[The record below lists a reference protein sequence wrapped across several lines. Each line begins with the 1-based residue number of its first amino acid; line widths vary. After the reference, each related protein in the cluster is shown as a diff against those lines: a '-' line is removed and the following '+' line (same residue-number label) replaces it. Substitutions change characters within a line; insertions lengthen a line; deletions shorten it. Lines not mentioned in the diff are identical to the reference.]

1 MSACPLQTVLSDFE
15 DASKHLEDDAKDVKR
30 EIQLVADSLRLG
42 GAILGEKLKLLSKIG
57 DSNRNYVK
65 NCYNYEKLNYRRSS
79 VNYTLLLP
87 FQRVDIFDS
96 QFLQQITKSLWNSS
110 NCL

>member
-42 GAILGEKLKLLSKIG
+42 GAILGEKLNLLSKLEAQIQI
-57 DSNRNYVK
+57 DINQS
-65 NCYNYEKLNYRRSS
+65 
-79 VNYTLLLP
+79 LLP
-87 FQRVDIFDS
+87 I
-96 QFLQQITKSLWNSS
+96 
-110 NCL
+110 

>member
-42 GAILGEKLKLLSKIG
+42 GAILGEKLKLFIQNLKVKLKEISI
-57 DSNRNYVK
+57 NHVK
-65 NCYNYEKLNYRRSS
+65 NCYNYEK
-79 VNYTLLLP
+79 
-87 FQRVDIFDS
+87 
-96 QFLQQITKSLWNSS
+96 WN
-110 NCL
+110 

>member
-42 GAILGEKLKLLSKIG
+42 GAILGEKLKLFIQNLKVKLKVISI
-57 DSNRNYVK
+57 NHVK
-65 NCYNYEKLNYRRSS
+65 NCYNYEK
-79 VNYTLLLP
+79 
-87 FQRVDIFDS
+87 
-96 QFLQQITKSLWNSS
+96 WN
-110 NCL
+110 

>member
-42 GAILGEKLKLLSKIG
+42 GAILGEKLNFLSKLEAQIQIDINQSCEKLL
-57 DSNRNYVK
+57 
-65 NCYNYEKLNYRRSS
+65 
-79 VNYTLLLP
+79 
-87 FQRVDIFDS
+87 
-96 QFLQQITKSLWNSS
+96 QFLKIELQEVLSAITHCCCHS
-110 NCL
+110 